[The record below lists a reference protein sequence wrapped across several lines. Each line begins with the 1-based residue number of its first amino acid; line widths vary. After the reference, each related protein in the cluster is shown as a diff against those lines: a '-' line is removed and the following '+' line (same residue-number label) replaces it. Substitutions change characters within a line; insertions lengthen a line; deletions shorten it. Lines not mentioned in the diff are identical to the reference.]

1 MSTTETQPAAEAVT
15 EALTEAVTEAVT
27 RTETR
32 LDTGSGVELA
42 ATWHAPHRAPRGVAV
57 VAPGVAVPAR
67 VMGGLA
73 DALAAAG
80 WAALRF
86 DFPGV
91 GASPDRPQDVPGA
104 MVEWATR
111 DLDTV
116 LAVARD
122 RAGDDPVVL
131 VGHSAGAWLLG
142 LSQRSD
148 DVDAVLAIA
157 SMSGSWRGLKR
168 SAWPQLLPAMY
179 LAIPLLTRLTGRLP
193 GWSGLGADAPGAAM
207 RQWAAWCRRP
217 RFFLDDPTVTSHL
230 GEIAAPVRVVLATDD
245 QWATLASSRAVWDRT
260 VGPTE
265 YVMVDP
271 EDHGGHPI
279 GHIGLLRARFAD
291 TVWADALRWLGDV
304 TAPVT
309 R

>member
-1 MSTTETQPAAEAVT
+1 MTATTNLAQTK
-15 EALTEAVTEAVT
+15 
-27 RTETR
+27 TR
-32 LDTGSGVELA
+32 LDTGAGVELA
-42 ATWHAPHRAPRGVAV
+42 ATWHEPRGRARGVAV

-67 VMGGLA
+67 VMTGLA
-73 DALAAAG
+73 DALATAG

-91 GASPDRPQDVPGA
+91 GESPDRPQDVPGA

-111 DLDTV
+111 DLDTA
-116 LAVARD
+116 LAVART

-142 LSQRSD
+142 LSERSR
-148 DVDAVLAIA
+148 DVAAVLAIA

-179 LAIPLLTRLTGRLP
+179 LAIPVLTRLTGRLP
-193 GWSGLGADAPGAAM
+193 RWAGLGVDAPGRAL

-230 GEIAAPVRVVLATDD
+230 SEITAPVRVVLATDD
-245 QWATLASSRAVWDRT
+245 HWATLSSSRAVWDRT
-260 VGPTE
+260 AGPTE
-265 YVMVDP
+265 YVMIDP
-271 EDHGGHPI
+271 DDHGHEPI
-279 GHIGLLRARFAD
+279 GHIGLLRSRFAD
-291 TVWADALRWLGDV
+291 SVWADAVRWLGDA
-304 TAPVT
+304 TAPAT
-309 R
+309 